1 MANNGMTVASLP
13 GENFGKLIR
22 FPNAADAAAKI
33 AVAEAEQ
40 DALLDAFHQSR
51 GLLLLPGMG
60 SINDQPELLVRLS
73 RLFGPEVE
81 NYHQTL
87 TERGKLH
94 DSIAEILVISNM
106 APSSQQPP
114 DQPEPPLTADGDL
127 PVQFPQRRG
136 WHTDQSFRRPPP
148 DVALFYATMPAPKG
162 QGQTL
167 YADGVGAYEAL
178 PADLKKRIEGLEGY
192 HVAPGTG
199 RSEKAVRAGEEP
211 IPLLPHQRAQ
221 RQPVVRIHPVT
232 GQPALYLC
240 ESGQMDWIEGPLV
253 GMTPGPDGDGA
264 ALIMELM
271 SHFTQRQFTYTH
283 DWDQG
288 DIVIY
293 DNRSTIHSATWFDA
307 SAHDRLMWRTTV
319 TGNPG
324 PEYDGEKRSWIPDDG
339 SRPAEGLDVRFNLND

>member
-1 MANNGMTVASLP
+1 MANADMTIGPLP
-13 GENFGKLIR
+13 GANFGRLVQ

-40 DALLDAFHQSR
+40 DALLGAFHQSR
-51 GLLLLPGMG
+51 GLLVVPGMG
-60 SINDQPELLVRLS
+60 SINDEPGLLVRLS
-73 RLFGPEVE
+73 YLFGPEVE
-81 NYHQTL
+81 DYHQTL

-94 DSIAEILVISNM
+94 DSVAEILVISNM
-106 APSSQQPP
+106 APSNQPP
-114 DQPEPPLTADGDL
+114 PDRPEPPLTEDGNF

-148 DVALFYATMPAPKG
+148 DVALFYAVMPTPKG

-167 YADGVGAYEAL
+167 YADGAGAYEAL
-178 PADLKKRIEGLEGY
+178 SPTMKKRIEGLEGY

-199 RSEKAVRAGEEP
+199 RSETAVRAGDTP
-211 IPLLPHQRAQ
+211 LPLLPHQRAQ

-240 ESGQMDWIEGPLV
+240 ESGQMDWIVGPLL

-264 ALIMELM
+264 ALIKELM
-271 SHFTQRQFTYTH
+271 NHYTQPQFTYIH

-293 DNRSTIHSATWFDA
+293 DNRSTIHSATWFDT

-324 PEYDGEKRSWIPDDG
+324 PEYDGEKRSWIPEDG
-339 SRPAEGLDVRFNLND
+339 SRPAEGLDDRINLND